1 MPSNNELNTISL
13 APKPSQG
20 IYVSAS
26 YSMTLPLVTVFIPTK
41 NRIELFH
48 RALSSAVQQDYPAI
62 EIIVIDD
69 GSDTTVSEVNAKLCS
84 QYPQVR
90 YIRNESSIGA
100 SAARNKA
107 IAVASGE
114 FITGLDDD
122 DRFEQNRITQFVSAW
137 QKQPDFAYL
146 CSCYVFHM
154 AGSKPKLGLRR
165 GKLITYSSLKLKN
178 EVGNQIFTK
187 TEYLRQIGGY
197 DESLVACQDYDLWL
211 RMSKGFGTALRLNFA
226 SYHIHSEH
234 DAPRIS
240 NFAQREKGHQ
250 QLIDKHKAEWS
261 DAELKCQL
269 FYKAL
274 LCGERKF
281 SRLWRWLTIDT
292 LPVYLLYKIRGLK

>member
-1 MPSNNELNTISL
+1 
-13 APKPSQG
+13 
-20 IYVSAS
+20 
-26 YSMTLPLVTVFIPTK
+26 MTSPLVTVFIPTK
-41 NRIELFH
+41 NRTELFQ
-48 RALSSAVQQDYPAI
+48 RALLSAVNQDYPAI

-69 GSDTTVSEVNAKLCS
+69 ASDTAVSEVNAALCKT
-84 QYPQVR
+84 YPQVC
-90 YIRNESSIGA
+90 YIRNTVSTGA

-107 IAVASGE
+107 IAAANGE

-122 DRFEQNRITQFVSAW
+122 DRFEPDRISQFVHAW
-137 QKQPDFAYL
+137 NKQPDMAYL

-154 AGSKPKLGLRR
+154 RDSKAKLGLRR
-165 GKLITYSSLKLKN
+165 GKIITYSSLKLKN

-187 TEYLRQIGGY
+187 TEFLRQIGGY

-211 RMSKGFGTALRLNFA
+211 RMSKKFGPALRLGFA

-234 DAPRIS
+234 EAPRIS

-250 QLIDKHKAEWS
+250 QLIDKHASEWS
-261 DAELKCQL
+261 EAELKCQL

-274 LCGERKF
+274 LCGERRF

-292 LPVYLLYKIRGLK
+292 LPVYLLYKIRDLK